1 MIIMSEEEKN
11 ESLEEIHEKAESL
24 ARYSFTLPNNLVDEL
39 ERFGQIL
46 KMNRSMI
53 VREAVSKWILDNTK
67 KFELAG
73 QGIGVSSYIY
83 NHHDSRVVSDLM
95 SVQHDREEIISSTTH
110 IHLNHEQCFEIVVL
124 KGDLPALRELNDAL
138 RSVKGLSFFSDQL
151 IPKI

>member
-1 MIIMSEEEKN
+1 
-11 ESLEEIHEKAESL
+11 
-24 ARYSFTLPNNLVDEL
+24 
-39 ERFGQIL
+39 
-46 KMNRSMI
+46 MI
-53 VREAVSKWILDNTK
+53 VREAVSKWILENTK

-138 RSVKGLSFFSDQL
+138 RSVKGLSIFSDQI